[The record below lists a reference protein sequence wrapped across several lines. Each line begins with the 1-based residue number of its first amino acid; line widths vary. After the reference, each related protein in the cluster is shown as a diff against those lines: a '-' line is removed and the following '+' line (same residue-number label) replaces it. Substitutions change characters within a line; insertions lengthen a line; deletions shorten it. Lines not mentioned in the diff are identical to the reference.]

1 MTTLIQKSKSYLN
14 QFYNRYSE
22 RINPFLNTAFN
33 LVKICSTLLIL
44 WRLPFL
50 IVLIYFYIGN
60 VVALLTAVRNQDNAK
75 ALRKIIFNPYRQYK
89 VYFLLT
95 NKEKAYTSFSV
106 GYWFL
111 LVGFSSIAG
120 KAPMGMLLIL
130 LFICLWPALVTTE
143 WYYTNRTNVDSKSSK
158 FKLYLP
164 LMIQLITLNLS
175 SPFLQ
180 YRAAKRFNKL

>member
-1 MTTLIQKSKSYLN
+1 MTILMQKSKSLLIR
-14 QFYNRYSE
+14 FYNRYHE
-22 RINPFLNTAFN
+22 RIDPFLNTVFN

-50 IVLIYFYIGN
+50 IILFYFYIGN
-60 VVALLTAVRNQDNAK
+60 IVALFTAVRKETNAK
-75 ALRKIIFNPYRQYK
+75 ALRKLIFNPYRQYK
-89 VYFLLT
+89 VYFLLI
-95 NKEKAYTSFSV
+95 NKENAYTNFSV

-111 LVGFSSIAG
+111 LVGLSSIAG
-120 KAPMGMLLIL
+120 LAPLGLLLIL

-143 WYYTNRTNVDSKSSK
+143 WYYANRANVDVTSSK

-164 LMIQLITLNLS
+164 LIIQLITLNLA

-180 YRAAKRFNKL
+180 YRAAKRFIK